1 MKVPLTA
8 AVELVRLRQRYPEGL
23 ICTNPGPCS
32 HRLIATTRAGYAKSG
47 RDAAGEPCP
56 LSEAERAAYQC
67 FACRQEAAERARL
80 TEIRTS
86 ALAAGRA
93 IAAQN
98 RRTRTLTP
106 AATQPPSADP
116 HKQRGKG
123 GRFRS
128 TRALPPGSKRAGGRP
143 RKHASDRARR
153 TAAQTAWRARRRPAA
168 AAAEA
173 QFAGVVGSG

>member
-1 MKVPLTA
+1 MKTPLSIA
-8 AVELVRLRQRYPEGL
+8 GELAILHAKYPDGL
-23 ICTNPGPCS
+23 ICTSLFPCD
-32 HRLIATTRAGYAKSG
+32 HRLVATTRAGYSKST
-47 RDAAGEPCP
+47 RDAAEPCP
-56 LSEAERAAYQC
+56 LSEAERTVYLC

>member
-47 RDAAGEPCP
+47 RDAAGQPCP
-56 LSEAERAAYQC
+56 LSEAERAVYQC
-67 FACRQEAAERARL
+67 FGCRQEAAERARL
-80 TEIRTS
+80 TEIRSS

-93 IAAQN
+93 AAAAN
-98 RRTRTLTP
+98 RRTRTVTP

-116 HKQRGKG
+116 HKQRGRG

-168 AAAEA
+168 EA
-173 QFAGVVGSG
+173 QFAGVVGSD